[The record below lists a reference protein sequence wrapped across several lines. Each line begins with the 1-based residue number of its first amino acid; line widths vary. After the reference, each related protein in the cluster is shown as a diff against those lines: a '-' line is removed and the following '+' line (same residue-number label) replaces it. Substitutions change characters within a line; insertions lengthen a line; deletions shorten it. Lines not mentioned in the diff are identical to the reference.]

1 MKNTKKLLVGVLSV
15 SALIGTGVAAW
26 SIGGGVAKS
35 THELSTVTE
44 EIIGNR
50 DITLNVTK
58 DPSDGIRFD
67 SDADLKVTYKVKAE
81 RTEDNKDVNFDPY
94 DLSNY
99 ENIAKDYKPNLK
111 ISTKVFDVV
120 NGEKVELKEDAEF
133 FKYVELPKVE
143 PIDYTVWLGEE
154 AKANDGYEVDLEFTW
169 GSEINHENPQIYAD
183 KNNVGKTE
191 EEQTAFFQNII
202 SILDDVSFE
211 FTFEV
216 NGREGEVNP
225 PEKETTGEITIPEVA
240 NSTLTI
246 EGFDETTGTV
256 EAGEHLITIETEAGK
271 TLKDNKLTITEGS
284 IEKTITLVET
294 TALSRAG
301 GHIYTATYS
310 FLAERVYT
318 FAYEVIDEP
327 TPVVTHKVTFSVT
340 PEEGGSVEVTV
351 GGEAITSG
359 DEVEEGK
366 TAVVTIKNN
375 EGYHLSSITVNKEVQ
390 EVSNSTLN
398 IKVDGAK
405 DIVVTFEKDET
416 PDPVEYNKLADVV
429 KMEAGQTFTSR
440 GYYMGHSLLNSY
452 GNYSAFYVADGE
464 VGYML
469 FRVNPSNFTDINFD
483 ELVPGETIL
492 EFSGTTK
499 IYYDLPEGENIR
511 DLKVVEDE
519 TIEKPVTLEINPENY
534 SYSPLKTDIN
544 RKVHIENAL
553 VTSINVNTKDTTI
566 EFTVGESEIYKL
578 YLKADDN
585 DLSVVNTLN
594 VGDTFSTNTW
604 LGYSFEKFEFTY
616 IEDFKIESVNT
627 ELKQVELK
635 SDKTQIKIG
644 DVANLTYETIPAD
657 FDEKPTFTSSDD
669 TIATVDDNGV
679 VTGKTVGKVTIT
691 VEFSNG
697 VKDSIEIDVVGE
709 VPVVES
715 VKYTYN
721 PQFSDEKDKDYFG
734 KIAGNIYTSAMSSNN
749 ALDTINDTSEPLSEN
764 LITSVSVSGSVN
776 RTTKENCGGIKFGT
790 TSKTGEIILTLSK
803 PVKSL
808 TINFIAWN
816 KDSASFYVNEEAQTC
831 KAEYNDGQQVETF
844 TVNFAEE
851 GITTVK
857 IASIAKR
864 FVITGL
870 EFFLA

>member
-35 THELSTVTE
+35 TQELSTVTE

-58 DPSDGIRFD
+58 DPTDGIRFD

-154 AKANDGYEVDLEFTW
+154 AKANDGYEVELEFTW

-225 PEKETTGEITIPEVA
+225 PEKETTGEITLPEVA
-240 NSTLTI
+240 NSSFTI
-246 EGFDETTGTV
+246 EGFDEATGTV

-271 TLKDNKLTITEGS
+271 ILKDNKLTITEGS
-284 IEKTITLVET
+284 IEKTITLEDT

-301 GHIYTATYS
+301 GHIYTATYN

-327 TPVVTHKVTFSVT
+327 THVVAHKVTFSVT
-340 PEEGGSVEVTV
+340 PEEGGSVEVIV
-351 GGEAITSG
+351 DEKAITSG

-366 TAVVTIKNN
+366 TAIVTIKNN
-375 EGYHLSSITVNKEVQ
+375 EGYHLSSVTVNKEEQ
-390 EVSNSTLN
+390 EISNSTLN

-416 PDPVEYNKLADVV
+416 PEPEPVVFEQGKLSLWQNNTGKALYFNGKMDSYNRYLDTTENFN
-429 KMEAGQTFTSR
+429 EAVDLTVFKTNENKYLIQIDGTNTYI
-440 GYYMGHSLLNSY
+440 GAINVDNKYD
-452 GNYSAFYVADGE
+452 NYIISEEAYPWD
-464 VGYML
+464 Y
-469 FRVNPSNFTDINFD
+469 
-483 ELVPGETIL
+483 
-492 EFSGTTK
+492 
-499 IYYDLPEGENIR
+499 
-511 DLKVVEDE
+511 DE
-519 TIEKPVTLEINPENY
+519 TYDVYTTDVGNGKVFMATYQTNSDIRLTEYDTWINVEAT
-534 SYSPLKTDIN
+534 S
-544 RKVHIENAL
+544 KVHIDSNEVKAPL
-553 VTSINVNTKDTTI
+553 ASEISVSATSNSIK
-566 EFTVGESEIYKL
+566 VGE
-578 YLKADDN
+578 
-585 DLSVVNTLN
+585 T
-594 VGDTFSTNTW
+594 
-604 LGYSFEKFEFTY
+604 
-616 IEDFKIESVNT
+616 T
-627 ELKQVELK
+627 ELSISTFPVGSTTGE
-635 SDKTQIKIG
+635 
-644 DVANLTYETIPAD
+644 VTYEIVG
-657 FDEKPTFTSSDD
+657 EN
-669 TIATVDDNGV
+669 NGV
-679 VTGKTVGKVTIT
+679 VELLDNVITGVGEGSVQVAAKAGELESNPITIT
-691 VEFSNG
+691 VISEDTPIPETVTYEYKFKMNGENVDNNSYNNATELTESTALANLESGNTEF
-697 VKDSIEIDVVGE
+697 DIF
-709 VPVVES
+709 ES
-715 VKYTYN
+715 VVSISKVYSLNDYNGMKFGSSSVKGTISFKTSYSISKLQVSYISWSNDNATLTVNDESGEIVEENGNVKTYIFN
-721 PQFSDEKDKDYFG
+721 L
-734 KIAGNIYTSAMSSNN
+734 A
-749 ALDTINDTSEPLSEN
+749 EP
-764 LITSVSVSGSVN
+764 
-776 RTTKENCGGIKFGT
+776 TKEI
-790 TSKTGEIILTLSK
+790 
-803 PVKSL
+803 
-808 TINFIAWN
+808 TI
-816 KDSASFYVNEEAQTC
+816 SAS
-831 KAEYNDGQQVETF
+831 KAS
-844 TVNFAEE
+844 
-851 GITTVK
+851 K
-857 IASIAKR
+857 CR
-864 FVITGL
+864 FFLTGL